1 MYFYE
6 ILQSIMDC
14 KNLSIPDVA
23 RMSGLP
29 DSTIRSIISRKNKTV
44 ALEVAFKLAK
54 GLNVSLEELN
64 GETFEKN
71 AATEKLIFNNLD
83 DATTKNLEEASRL
96 FNDLSPELQEYAL
109 EQLKGLLKLQENT
122 NQS

>member
-1 MYFYE
+1 
-6 ILQSIMDC
+6 MDC

-64 GETFEKN
+64 GETFEEN
-71 AATEKLIFNNLD
+71 ATTEKLIFNNLD

-122 NQS
+122 NQSQIGVLTQNH